1 MSNPSARGKVARQH
15 RNPSTRQ
22 QAAAAWV
29 VARDAKRKVD
39 ERSAALLSL
48 TACILA
54 HPDAMRG
61 TLKILSD
68 ASEPLPLRLTALQV
82 VQAASFAVVKFN
94 QWRPSYLAALRAASE
109 DPDPELRQRVLG
121 VLAREKDAR
130 TQQRLLAGLSEPAK
144 ALVPPEKALQLL
156 SYDVHADAYSAAR
169 KIVAEPPN
177 EASKHEALRLLAADA
192 RSAPL
197 FESLLRDKKEP
208 PEVRQISASAL
219 HALSPEKLQS
229 AGRDILMDETENDH
243 VRAVSLTALTQ
254 FGKADELGKD
264 EGLLKQAQRLK
275 SEAKS
280 EALKHTANQFL
291 QKYQR

>member
-1 MSNPSARGKVARQH
+1 
-15 RNPSTRQ
+15 
-22 QAAAAWV
+22 

-54 HPDAMRG
+54 HPDTMRG

-197 FESLLRDKKEP
+197 FESLLRDKKET

-254 FGKADELGKD
+254 FGKADLGKD